1 MTVRK
6 RADQIRPGDRF
17 VFGPD
22 LGGEG
27 EILTATD
34 VAVEYGIVSIWVEER
49 DFAIETT
56 DRRFV
61 TMEVSE

>member
-6 RADQIRPGDRF
+6 RADRIRPGDRF

-22 LGGEG
+22 MGGEG

-34 VAVEYGIVSIWVEER
+34 VAVEYGIVSIWTEER

-61 TMEVSE
+61 TME